1 MPRLLVLVASVPA
14 VRSGQRDLFTEDGA
28 MNDAEAYASY
38 CGEGQYDDPPEP
50 EVEDEDE
57 PETEKGEAA

>member
-1 MPRLLVLVASVPA
+1 
-14 VRSGQRDLFTEDGA
+14 